1 MVLHAQIGP
10 GNAAPKR
17 HDPSSRTSPLTSTG
31 PLITRGSRDRESE
44 VSHLDIYGNENTL
57 PSDTRRAG
65 RAISRQQAQGQVRI
79 AQADVDTDVAIAKG
93 DSYTAATGSAMGNVI
108 RVAQA
113 QRQLEQLAPEASGRL
128 AMLADEHALTMADN
142 LAELRRNLRRR

>member
-1 MVLHAQIGP
+1 MSEIDII
-10 GNAAPKR
+10 NTSSAAP
-17 HDPSSRTSPLTSTG
+17 
-31 PLITRGSRDRESE
+31 RDA
-44 VSHLDIYGNENTL
+44 
-57 PSDTRRAG
+57 RRAG
-65 RAISRQQAQGQVRI
+65 RVVSRYQAHGQVLI
-79 AQADVDTDVAIAKG
+79 AQTDVDTDVAIAKG

-142 LAELRRNLRRR
+142 LA